1 MDINI
6 IISGNLTGFSRFY
19 ATSDANDLYADAKID
34 FDYRNYVTF
43 LNDGEKAYAISFAPH
58 FVAVSLI
65 TRILDS
71 FRRPGILVVTSL
83 VRRDMMVAS
92 VVNPQNKYAL
102 YQLLNEINDKFYER
116 NFMNGMINQNP
127 AVLMQDYYSDILSNY
142 RLTSDTNQR
151 RVNATIDINSVN
163 KRLGF
168 VASNE
173 TDIPL
178 YLSSLYRRNYEGY
191 HHVFLAPNAP
201 QNIDE
206 TPVELALYRVYIT
219 NNKMTLPGLVKL
231 ADQVYQLNPNPGE
244 IPFDQNYTYG
254 DVLNGKAGTQIKASI
269 MGETLEV
276 TYRFKEEEKTIHF
289 IFEDKAQAI
298 PLAQIAPVIQE
309 SDGTRYNLSSESFK
323 FIGKEIYG
331 PKTLKST
338 NPHFII
344 KPESAVL
351 DLQRLNDGAT
361 CHIQVESGSV
371 LEWRFTTSNDV
382 AKNIKLTRRGTY
394 QTINIPNVT
403 GYLYRDLPGDLSEWD
418 YTIEAQGYFT
428 LSGNLGS
435 PASLE
440 LKPKPVPST
449 PANPARAGN
458 SSMVTSRSN
467 VPQFGKLIFSDGGNV
482 TKKRREEKK
491 LNIKKLLLVAVPF
504 VVLLVVG
511 ISVDWSKM
519 FNGENTEQ
527 QPDPKDEEYK
537 TVTKTINVTFIDH
550 SGDGLKSYKDSLV
563 VNVDVDEDSIKWKS
577 NDNDQYEFT
586 AVENVEKNICFWVT
600 CKECTDTL
608 CKYEVKFK
616 DVKNE
621 ESIELKLNV
630 CESALK
636 LYYQLLSSNNKDSI
650 TKKDFDPIKNS
661 YGSCVG
667 STDDGQP
674 KNGNENFLQRITKL
688 YENVS
693 KKVVK
698 EEPSSGNVNSN
709 NPPRFCNVTLTLDQ
723 VKDSKGKTDEE
734 KNRLNKLKTILEGFK
749 EGIVPENSDGLSN
762 IFIDTDHGY
771 RLSQKQIVDDL
782 IKIYDS
788 ADDQKKQDIRRNIQT
803 KCSKFAKEKKLSL
816 YKVYDVVAQFGGAIH
831 AKNQDRLNEE

>member
-323 FIGKEIYG
+323 FIGREIYG
-331 PKTLKST
+331 PKTVKST

-344 KPESAVL
+344 KPESSVL

-361 CHIQVESGSV
+361 CHIQVESSSV
-371 LEWRFTTSNDV
+371 LEWRFTTPNDV
-382 AKNIKLTRRGTY
+382 SKTIKLTRRGTY

-418 YTIEAQGYFT
+418 YTIEAQGYFI
-428 LSGNLGS
+428 LSGNVGS

-440 LKPKPVPST
+440 LKPKPVAST
-449 PANPARAGN
+449 PVIPARTSN
-458 SSMVTSRSN
+458 SSMVTSKSN
-467 VPQFGKLIFSDGGNV
+467 VPQLGKLKLSDGGNV
-482 TKKRREEKK
+482 TKKRRVENK
-491 LNIKKLLLVAVPF
+491 LNIKKLLLVVVPF
-504 VVLLVVG
+504 LLIVTGVIYLFIENPWGGEEEHLEVTKEVTVVL
-511 ISVDWSKM
+511 
-519 FNGENTEQ
+519 
-527 QPDPKDEEYK
+527 KDNANYNFG
-537 TVTKTINVTFIDH
+537 T
-550 SGDGLKSYKDSLV
+550 YKDSLLLEV
-563 VNVDVDEDSIKWKS
+563 YFG
-577 NDNDQYEFT
+577 NDLVKGDGNKYKFT
-586 AVENVEKNICFWVT
+586 ALN
-600 CKECTDTL
+600 
-608 CKYEVKFK
+608 
-616 DVKNE
+616 NE
-621 ESIELKLNV
+621 EKKIRFCVSCKQYKKVLYDDTYGFEKLENEIVIKLNI

-636 LYYQLLSSNNKDSI
+636 LYYQLLSLKNKDNITPDDLTNIQDSI
-650 TKKDFDPIKNS
+650 NKVKNNNANEDFFKCIKDLYGEVDKKKPTI
-661 YGSCVG
+661 
-667 STDDGQP
+667 Q
-674 KNGNENFLQRITKL
+674 
-688 YENVS
+688 S
-693 KKVVK
+693 KDASEKS
-698 EEPSSGNVNSN
+698 EFIRDNLDS
-709 NPPRFCNVTLTLDQ
+709 VTLTLEQ
-723 VKDSKGKTDEE
+723 VKGSISQTHAESLRLEALKSVLDKLIDGKIPTQDDCIYLSE
-734 KNRLNKLKTILEGFK
+734 KMVDTIHE
-749 EGIVPENSDGLSN
+749 
-762 IFIDTDHGY
+762 Y
-771 RLSQKQIVDDL
+771 QLSQKQIVEDL
-782 IKIYDS
+782 ITIYDK
-788 ADDQKKQDIRRNIQT
+788 ADDQQKSDIKIALKKKN
-803 KCSKFAKEKKLSL
+803 ESL
-816 YKVYDVVAQFGGAIH
+816 FKVYDVVMLWSNILKLGIH
-831 AKNQDRLNEE
+831 EENITRKNKEK